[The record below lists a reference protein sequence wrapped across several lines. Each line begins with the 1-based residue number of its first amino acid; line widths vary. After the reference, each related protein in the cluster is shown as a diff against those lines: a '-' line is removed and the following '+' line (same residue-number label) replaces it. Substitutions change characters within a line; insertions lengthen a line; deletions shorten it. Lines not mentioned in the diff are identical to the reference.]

1 MQITA
6 NQSYFILSNE
16 QGSFEY
22 GHSRNE
28 CESKKRGIISALIA
42 PGQVETKML
51 EESGCRGPNKITPDE
66 VPKASLKLLIQ
77 FHKKCLQRMEIK
89 D

>member
-6 NQSYFILSNE
+6 NQSYFYFYRMSKC
-16 QGSFEY
+16 FEY

-42 PGQVETKML
+42 AGQVETKML
-51 EESGCRGPNKITPDE
+51 EESGYRGPNKITPMR
-66 VPKASLKLLIQ
+66 VPKA
-77 FHKKCLQRMEIK
+77 
-89 D
+89 